1 MEMRGTDFTKRNH
14 RDTLVITL
22 GTEED
27 HFDLHIMVPTKGIY
41 DDMEHAAGLVDAVME
56 RSVNGAECIDELYAH
71 VTRAMSFNTEGRE
84 ITAEYLNEIGFDFV
98 DIAAFLGDYT
108 QFLLLLATSKN

>member
-1 MEMRGTDFTKRNH
+1 
-14 RDTLVITL
+14 
-22 GTEED
+22 
-27 HFDLHIMVPTKGIY
+27 
-41 DDMEHAAGLVDAVME
+41 
-56 RSVNGAECIDELYAH
+56 
-71 VTRAMSFNTEGRE
+71 MSFNTEGRE